1 VIKTPLVI
9 LTPVYEDTESFYQ
22 LAQKIENIYQD
33 QATLVAVEDGSL
45 HHVIDVK
52 HCPTLISVH
61 VLRLKRNV
69 GHQKAI
75 SIGLSYLEHKLSD
88 STKVVVMDSDGEDRP
103 ETISELTKSLEQE
116 KVDIAVSVRK
126 SRVESLKFKLF
137 YQVYRLL
144 FKLLTGH
151 NIHFG
156 NFMALKLSAIKRL
169 LTYTELSTHL
179 AGTVILSKCHLQ
191 SVPIDRGQ
199 RYAGHSKMNF
209 AGLVLHGLR
218 ALMIFADFVLVR
230 LGLASLFFIGFITI
244 VIITIIFLKSI
255 GMATP
260 GWFSIALGMLT
271 LLLIQ
276 IAAFVLMFL
285 MISRNKDDH
294 ISQQNI
300 LLDLISASETNH

>member
-1 VIKTPLVI
+1 MIETSLVI
-9 LTPVYEDTESFYQ
+9 VTPVYEDTESFYQ

-33 QATLVAVEDGSL
+33 QVTVIAVEDGSL
-45 HHVIDVK
+45 HQVIDMQQ
-52 HCPTLISVH
+52 CPSTMGVH

-75 SIGLSYLEHKLSD
+75 AIGLSYLEDKISK
-88 STKVVVMDSDGEDRP
+88 STRVVVMDSDGEDRP
-103 ETISELTKSLEQE
+103 ETINELTKALEQDTI
-116 KVDIAVSVRK
+116 DIAVSVRK
-126 SRVESLKFKLF
+126 SRVESFKFKLF
-137 YQVYRLL
+137 YQVYRLI

-151 NIHFG
+151 NIRFG
-156 NFMALKLSAIKRL
+156 NFMALRLGSMKRL
-169 LTYTELSTHL
+169 LTYAELQTHL
-179 AGTVILSKCHLQ
+179 AGTVILAKCRIN
-191 SVPIDRGQ
+191 SVLIDRGP
-199 RYAGHSKMNF
+199 RYAGQSKMNF

-230 LGLASLFFIGFITI
+230 LGIASLIFIGVIAA
-244 VIITIIFLKSI
+244 VIIATIFLKSI

-285 MISRNKDDH
+285 MQSANKHHNSDFAKEW
-294 ISQQNI
+294 
-300 LLDLISASETNH
+300 LKLIDTVDSNQ

>member
-1 VIKTPLVI
+1 MIQTPLVI
-9 LTPVYEDTESFYQ
+9 ITPVYEDTESFYQ

-45 HHVIDVK
+45 HHIIDVR
-52 HCPTLISVH
+52 HCPTVISIH

-75 SIGLSYLEHKLSD
+75 SIGLSYLDHKLLD
-88 STKVVVMDSDGEDRP
+88 TTKVVVMDSDGEDRP
-103 ETISELTKSLEQE
+103 ETINELTKSLEQE

-137 YQVYRLL
+137 YQVYRL
-144 FKLLTGH
+144 FFTLLTGH

-156 NFMALKLSAIKRL
+156 NFMALKLSAMRRL
-169 LTYTELSTHL
+169 LSYTELPTHL
-179 AGTVILSKCHLQ
+179 AGTVILSKCRLQ
-191 SVPIDRGQ
+191 SFPLDRG
-199 RYAGHSKMNF
+199 RRNAGHSKMNF

-230 LGLASLFFIGFITI
+230 LGLASLFFIGVIAA
-244 VIITIIFLKSI
+244 VIIAIIFLKSI